1 MQCPPLTTLMEKFRD
16 TPIGR
21 SLICHR
27 GSDNKKQ
34 DEKMRNDG
42 KEDLILIRIQKNR
55 KESWKK
61 ICKERNITLT
71 NLIIAS
77 VENRILEDERKK
89 ILTFIEKQDNIF
101 IKIETNI
108 NQIARVANTQKF
120 ISSKELNY
128 FQNQLKT
135 IIELKEQQNE
145 IFIKIYALMADDR

>member
-1 MQCPPLTTLMEKFRD
+1 MEKRD
-16 TPIGR
+16 YI
-21 SLICHR
+21 
-27 GSDNKKQ
+27 K
-34 DEKMRNDG
+34 
-42 KEDLILIRIQKNR
+42 IRILVTR
-55 KESWKK
+55 KQHWKK

-135 IIELKEQQNE
+135 IIKLKETQNE
-145 IFIKIYALMADDR
+145 VFLKIFSMLAK

>member
-1 MQCPPLTTLMEKFRD
+1 MEKEVRIF
-16 TPIGR
+16 
-21 SLICHR
+21 
-27 GSDNKKQ
+27 
-34 DEKMRNDG
+34 
-42 KEDLILIRIQKNR
+42 IRIQKSR
-55 KESWKK
+55 KENWRK

-77 VENRILEDERKK
+77 VEDRILEDERKK

-135 IIELKEQQNE
+135 IIKLKEKQNE
-145 IFIKIYALMADDR
+145 VFLKIFSMLAK